1 MKNKNI
7 IEELICHE
15 LSRLDELLE
24 VLKELNIVKIP
35 PKGYLQESDAWC
47 WYEDNPSEEE
57 KKRVL
62 TALGYDV
69 SKLQPVW
76 GA

>member
-24 VLKELNIVKIP
+24 VLKGSWL
-35 PKGYLQESDAWC
+35 
-47 WYEDNPSEEE
+47 
-57 KKRVL
+57 
-62 TALGYDV
+62 
-69 SKLQPVW
+69 
-76 GA
+76 

>member
-24 VLKELNIVKIP
+24 VLEELKIVQIP
-35 PKGYLQESDAWC
+35 PKGYLSESDAWC
-47 WYEDNPSEEE
+47 WYEDKPSEEE

-69 SKLQPVW
+69 SKL
-76 GA
+76 

>member
-35 PKGYLQESDAWC
+35 PKGYLSESDAC
-47 WYEDNPSEEE
+47 AGMKIIPQ
-57 KKRVL
+57 KRRKN
-62 TALGYDV
+62 GC
-69 SKLQPVW
+69 
-76 GA
+76 